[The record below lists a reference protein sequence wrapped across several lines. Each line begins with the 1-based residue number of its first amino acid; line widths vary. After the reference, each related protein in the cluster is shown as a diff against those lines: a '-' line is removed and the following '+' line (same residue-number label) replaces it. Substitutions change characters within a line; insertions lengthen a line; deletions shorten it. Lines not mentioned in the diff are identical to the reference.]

1 MNNREVKVMKCQK
14 CGADNAN
21 THVKT
26 IINGEFKEYD
36 LCSECARKMGYTN
49 VFADMDNDFSNLL
62 GSFFTNVLPARTQ
75 ATRCEFCGST
85 YAEIAKTGQVG
96 CAHCYELFAD
106 RLYPSIRR
114 IHGNTTHCGKNS
126 GSATSSAKE
135 SVEAAKKPA
144 EMTKEEK
151 INDLK
156 KRLDAAVKEQ
166 NFELAAE
173 LRDQIKELEG

>member
-1 MNNREVKVMKCQK
+1 MKCQK
-14 CGADNAN
+14 CGANNAN

-36 LCSECARKMGYTN
+36 LCSECAHKLGYTN
-49 VFADMDNDFSNLL
+49 VFADMDNDFSSLL

-96 CAHCYELFAD
+96 CAHCYELFD
-106 RLYPSIRR
+106 DQLYPSIRR

-126 GSATSSAKE
+126 GKQ
-135 SVEAAKKPA
+135 AAQVQKPA
-144 EMTKEEK
+144 EMTKEQQIAE
-151 INDLK
+151 LK
-156 KRLDAAVKEQ
+156 KQLDAAVQEQ
-166 NFELAAE
+166 DFERAAE
-173 LRDQIKELEG
+173 LRDKIKEMEG

>member
-1 MNNREVKVMKCQK
+1 MKCQK
-14 CGADNAN
+14 CGANNAN

-36 LCSECARKMGYTN
+36 LCSECAHKMGYTN

-62 GSFFTNVLPARTQ
+62 GSFFGNVLPARTQ

-85 YAEIAKTGQVG
+85 YSEIAKTGQVG
-96 CAHCYELFAD
+96 CANCYKLFAD
-106 RLYPSIRR
+106 QLYPSIRR

-126 GSATSSAKE
+126 GR
-135 SVEAAKKPA
+135 AAAAEKKPA

-151 INDLK
+151 LADMK
-156 KRLDAAVKEQ
+156 KQLDAAVKEQ

-173 LRDQIKELEG
+173 LRDKIKETEAQS

>member
-1 MNNREVKVMKCQK
+1 MKCQK

-26 IINGEFKEYD
+26 IINGEFREYD
-36 LCSECARKMGYTN
+36 LCSECARKLGYTN
-49 VFADMDNDFSNLL
+49 AFADFGSDFSGLL

-85 YAEIAKTGQVG
+85 YPEIAKTGRVG
-96 CAHCYELFAD
+96 CAHCYEVFAD

-114 IHGNTTHCGKNS
+114 MHGNTTHCGKNS
-126 GSATSSAKE
+126 GRQEAKE
-135 SVEAAKKPA
+135 AKPA

-151 INDLK
+151 IADM
-156 KRLDAAVKEQ
+156 KRQLDEAVREQ
-166 NFELAAE
+166 NFERAAE
-173 LRDQIKELEG
+173 LRDSIKEMEG